1 MQIYQYVIH
10 VTAHASVYTLVLMS
24 FDRYLAVV
32 HPITSMTIRNVR
44 NTSVALVVAW
54 LIIVSANAPM
64 LPVFQVRYYAVLD
77 TGSRITDCTVRLS
90 IRPSVPCLQAP
101 NVNVAGAEKSKLQ
114 GQFLATYICLFVCLF
129 IYLLIYFGA
138 TVFMH

>member
-54 LIIVSANAPM
+54 LIIVSANAPT

-77 TGSRITDCTVRLS
+77 TGSRITDCT
-90 IRPSVPCLQAP
+90 RPSVHPSVCSMP
-101 NVNVAGAEKSKLQ
+101 PSK
-114 GQFLATYICLFVCLF
+114 
-129 IYLLIYFGA
+129 
-138 TVFMH
+138 